1 MLFANIRRT
10 RIKCLLTFIKHD
22 FVKNRFWFETKTLRL
37 KLTKVCY
44 RCIEVLDYLIIMTC
58 ELAETNIESKQV
70 LKLVLKA
77 MFIYYALWAHY
88 HKEDGHTKN
97 HAFDLYNMHF

>member
-1 MLFANIRRT
+1 
-10 RIKCLLTFIKHD
+10 
-22 FVKNRFWFETKTLRL
+22 
-37 KLTKVCY
+37 
-44 RCIEVLDYLIIMTC
+44 MTC